1 MRSFLNIYRV
11 IDYDMIRHV
20 FKNNHQ
26 MSLVSQAAWTIGP
39 SRINWRNG
47 WNQRQE
53 EGRELGEV
61 LVDLWD
67 SDGNLSAKHVEL
79 HGSHGHPWP
88 KVSQFTSMKKR
99 VDAVTKDIV
108 ISSSQRSITRGP
120 HCLVVSNMRWWSQL
134 SLMLFRLGK
143 PPKRESEKDVLPIT
157 DHLGIFFYND
167 VRFLMVLRCS

>member
-53 EGRELGEV
+53 EGRELGKV

-88 KVSQFTSMKKR
+88 KVSQFTSMKK
-99 VDAVTKDIV
+99 T
-108 ISSSQRSITRGP
+108 S
-120 HCLVVSNMRWWSQL
+120 
-134 SLMLFRLGK
+134 
-143 PPKRESEKDVLPIT
+143 
-157 DHLGIFFYND
+157 
-167 VRFLMVLRCS
+167 RCSYQRYRDFQFATFNNQRASLLGGFKHEMMIPAQFAVVQAGETTKTWEWKRCFANYGSSGDFLLQRC